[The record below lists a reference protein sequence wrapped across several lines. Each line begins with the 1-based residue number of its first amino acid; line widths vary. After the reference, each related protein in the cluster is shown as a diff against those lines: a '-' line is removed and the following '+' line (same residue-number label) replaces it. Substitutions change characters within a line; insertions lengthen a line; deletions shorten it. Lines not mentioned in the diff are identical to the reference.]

1 MSDAPIPAVSRRRV
15 TLAGRRRRA
24 AVLFVAPLLG
34 VLAVAA
40 GWPLLRTIYL
50 GFTDAT
56 LASIEPPRFVGF
68 ENFWYLFA
76 DEEWWRSV
84 RNTLVFAGLSVGIET
99 VLGVA
104 IALVLDARVR
114 GRGLVRAAVL
124 VPWAIPTIVSAKM
137 WGWMFHDLY
146 GVINE
151 VLRGLGLISV
161 GYAWT
166 AEPGLAMLAVIT
178 VDVWKTTPFMALLV
192 LAALQSLPTEC
203 YEAARIDGIRPLT
216 LFTRVTLPLIR
227 PALLVAVIFR
237 SLDALRIF
245 DVIYV
250 LTPNNP
256 STMSMSVYA
265 RRQLIDFQDT
275 GYGSA
280 AASLLFAIVALLTV
294 VYVTVTRVRV
304 TSEAHA

>member
-1 MSDAPIPAVSRRRV
+1 MSDAPIPAGSRRRV

-56 LASIEPPRFVGF
+56 LASIEPPRLVGF
-68 ENFWYLFA
+68 ENFRYLFA

-151 VLRGLGLISV
+151 VLRGLGLITV

-166 AEPGLAMLAVIT
+166 AEPGLAMLAVIA